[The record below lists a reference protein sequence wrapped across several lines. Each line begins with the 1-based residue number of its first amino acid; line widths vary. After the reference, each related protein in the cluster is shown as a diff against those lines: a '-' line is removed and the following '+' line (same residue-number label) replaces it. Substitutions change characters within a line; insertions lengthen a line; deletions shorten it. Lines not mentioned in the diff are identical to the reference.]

1 MGKDSDKQKIYQSS
15 RLSDKNASR
24 KQKEYFFTDI
34 FQLYTQVYVHIVV
47 NKGRRLPGEY

>member
-1 MGKDSDKQKIYQSS
+1 MGKDTDKQKIYQSS

-24 KQKEYFFTDI
+24 KQNKYFFTDN

-47 NKGRRLPGEY
+47 NKGRCLPGEY